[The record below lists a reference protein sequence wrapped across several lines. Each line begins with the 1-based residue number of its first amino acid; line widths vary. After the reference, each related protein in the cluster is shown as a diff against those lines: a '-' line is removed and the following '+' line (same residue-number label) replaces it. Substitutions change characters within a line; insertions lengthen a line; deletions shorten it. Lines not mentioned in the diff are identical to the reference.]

1 MWTYPG
7 GLATTTLWIKFGRN
21 KNLEKALDGLRCILE
36 TRDGARVGL
45 SWEGVI
51 EATRRPISRWDVH
64 RWMLLTFVVFKRLCF
79 SRKPIGWRALYQ
91 QPTRIRQR
99 TGTATAVYGCFRRF
113 HSQGRGSQ
121 AQRVKLHGVN
131 VLVHARPSVVLPSG
145 SCPYLSFIFHGDHA
159 NWVPLDSYS
168 PTRSRHA
175 SKLRCNTIGAIP
187 SALQLAWRR
196 LSRCDVVQTRLMLN
210 WMLCWLAG
218 WLNSAVNWIDA
229 CSE

>member
-1 MWTYPG
+1 MGQGWG
-7 GLATTTLWIKFGRN
+7 
-21 KNLEKALDGLRCILE
+21 
-36 TRDGARVGL
+36 
-45 SWEGVI
+45 WEGVI
-51 EATRRPISRWDVH
+51 EATRRPISRWEVH

-131 VLVHARPSVVLPSG
+131 VHARPS
-145 SCPYLSFIFHGDHA
+145 SCHLA
-159 NWVPLDSYS
+159 LVPISHS
-168 PTRSRHA
+168 SSTVIMPTGCHSTTTLQPAVARTHTP
-175 SKLRCNTIGAIP
+175 SKLRCNTIGASIGVT
-187 SALQLAWRR
+187 STIQM
-196 LSRCDVVQTRLMLN
+196 SRCSNKTDAELN
-210 WMLCWLAG
+210 VILAD
-218 WLNSAVNWIDA
+218 WTVRWIDA

>member
-1 MWTYPG
+1 MGQGWG
-7 GLATTTLWIKFGRN
+7 W
-21 KNLEKALDGLRCILE
+21 D
-36 TRDGARVGL
+36 
-45 SWEGVI
+45 WEGVI

-99 TGTATAVYGCFRRF
+99 TGTATAVYRCFRRF

-131 VLVHARPSVVLPSG
+131 VHARPSVRRPAIWLLSLSVIHLPRW
-145 SCPYLSFIFHGDHA
+145 SCQLGATRQLLSNPCA
-159 NWVPLDSYS
+159 P
-168 PTRSRHA
+168 
-175 SKLRCNTIGAIP
+175 SKLRCNTIGSTIGVMSAI
-187 SALQLAWRR
+187 QM
-196 LSRCDVVQTRLMLN
+196 SRCSNKTDAELN
-210 WMLCWLAG
+210 PILAD
-218 WLNSAVNWIDA
+218 WTVRWIDADA